1 MITSLRTYILD
12 DAAISAIIGDR
23 FFPEVAL
30 QIDGTQA
37 YAVYSTL
44 SSTTINTHNDS
55 GLLVRD
61 LIDISVHAP
70 TITQVYELSELLR
83 TILSNK
89 RVLLGSID
97 AHIVWQ
103 GFNTGYSNDDEIYN
117 ASITLEITWS

>member
-89 RVLLGSID
+89 RVLLGSSD

>member
-1 MITSLRTYILD
+1 MRTSLRTYILD
-12 DAAISAIIGDR
+12 DTAIAAIIGTR
-23 FFPEVAL
+23 FYPEVAM
-30 QIDGTQA
+30 QEDGTEA

-44 SSTTINTHNDS
+44 SSTTLDTHNDS

-83 TILSNK
+83 TRLSNK
-89 RVLLGSID
+89 RVMLGTSD
-97 AHIVWQ
+97 SHIVWQ
-103 GFNTGYSNDDEIYN
+103 GLNTGYSDDDEIYS